1 VRSQLVK
8 TVSEIIDEDQSSVLL
23 LGDIGVYAF
32 KETINQHPSRA
43 YNIGILEQSTI
54 SLASGLSMCG
64 LVPIVHTIAPF
75 IVERAFEQ
83 IKVDLC
89 YQELGANLISVGGSY
104 DYAGLGP
111 THHCPGD
118 IGLLNQI
125 PEVEIIIPGHPEE
138 FDTLFRS
145 NYKNHKTTYFR
156 LSSDSNS
163 KPQKVDFGKNT
174 VIKEGKE
181 IVVVVVGP
189 LLQLAI
195 NALDDLDVTIIYCT
209 TIKPFD
215 TSFLKKYPNQKVV
228 ILEPYY
234 SGAILTNIIRE
245 TETIVGDY
253 TSIGV
258 TNEFINKYGTKEEI
272 DHLLGLDEETI
283 RKKVQKKIDE

>member
-1 VRSQLVK
+1 MRSQLVK
-8 TVSEIIDEDQSSVLL
+8 TVSEIIDQDTSSVLL

-32 KETINQHPSRA
+32 KETINQYPSRA

-125 PEVEIIIPGHPEE
+125 PEIEIIIPGHPDE

-163 KPQKVDFGKNT
+163 KSQTVDFGKNT
-174 VIKEGKE
+174 LIKEGKG

-195 NALDDLDVTIIYCT
+195 DALDDLDLTIIYCT

-215 TSFLKKYPNQKVV
+215 ASFLKDFPNQK
-228 ILEPYY
+228 IIIIEPYY

-245 TETIVGDY
+245 TENLVGDF
-253 TSIGV
+253 TCIGV
-258 TNEFINKYGTKEEI
+258 SNDFINKYGTKEEI
-272 DHLLGLDEETI
+272 DYLLGLDKQTI